1 MLQIGQTCDYHY
13 TYKARQPLKE
23 KETKMLNIVDTTH
36 VNTLSP
42 EHILNLC
49 VLATEAGVALPTSFT
64 NAVYTRIYE
73 DPRSWE
79 AVDADF
85 DTSVLFEVLEW
96 QDRLSCDC
104 QK

>member
-1 MLQIGQTCDYHY
+1 
-13 TYKARQPLKE
+13 
-23 KETKMLNIVDTTH
+23 MLNIVDTTQ
-36 VNTLSP
+36 VAKLSP

-49 VLATEAGVALPTSFT
+49 VLATEAGVALPTNFI
-64 NAVYTRIYE
+64 NAIYTRIYE

-79 AVDADF
+79 DVDADF
-85 DTSVLFEVLEW
+85 NVGELFAVLEW

>member
-1 MLQIGQTCDYHY
+1 
-13 TYKARQPLKE
+13 
-23 KETKMLNIVDTTH
+23 MLNIVDTTQ
-36 VNTLSP
+36 VAKLTP

-49 VLATEAGVALPTSFT
+49 VLATEAGVALPTNFI

-79 AVDADF
+79 AIDADF
-85 DTSVLFEVLEW
+85 DCSELFAVLEW

-104 QK
+104 QNQ